1 MEKLNV
7 VFYTNDKKINSNL
20 FSTYA
25 ELWAQKI
32 CNAGLKTKID
42 PKTKKEKKV
51 LEKNKISQLRK
62 FYDEVLRFSNLLRAG
77 ENYQSIFPYIKML
90 SAKVAYAEGRK
101 LVTEEFTSFIK
112 QSLEQLEKDDPQTF
126 TIFENFFEAFMGYYK
141 FYESQYKS
149 EGE

>member
-1 MEKLNV
+1 MEKLSV
-7 VFYTNDKKINSNL
+7 VFYSKDKKINSNL
-20 FSTYA
+20 FSTDA

-62 FYDEVLRFSNLLRAG
+62 FYDEVLRFSNLLKTG
-77 ENYQSIFPYIKML
+77 ENYQSIFPYIMML
-90 SAKVAYAEGRK
+90 NAKVVYAEGRK

-112 QSLEQLEKDDPQTF
+112 QSLEQLKEDDPQTF
-126 TIFENFFEAFMGYYK
+126 TIFESFFEAFMGYYK